1 MEKLNYKLFVAGSL
15 IINLKKK
22 KRKEK
27 ISYGKRHTG
36 NRCEARVDAIND
48 CRQCNNKDGS
58 GV

>member
-1 MEKLNYKLFVAGSL
+1 LFVVGSL

-22 KRKEK
+22 KGKGK

-36 NRCEARVDAIND
+36 NRCQAGVNAIDN

-58 GV
+58 GI